1 MKQSIKKWFT
11 VRRMKSSFVLCAS
24 DLSIEL
30 SKAPASYNKRYSFDF
45 VLSLFQLATGKIGE
59 GASDND

>member
-1 MKQSIKKWFT
+1 
-11 VRRMKSSFVLCAS
+11 MKSSFVLCAS